1 MTYAVATHARQ
12 CLRHHVMGGTML
24 KILIMDDE
32 TALRNIVYNIL
43 KPLGHMLL
51 AVDNGRTAVET
62 ARAQVPDIALL
73 DMRVPDKDGLE
84 VLTELLEINP
94 RMRCIMISGF
104 GDESAARA
112 ALARG
117 AVEYITKPF
126 KIDDVL
132 HSVTRAAAGDPAP
145 ARDTPSLPLPPPPSV
160 PVADI
165 VSSRGYTGAVV
176 AGAFMLLCGIW
187 VYAVLRL

>member
-1 MTYAVATHARQ
+1 
-12 CLRHHVMGGTML
+12 ML

-51 AVDNGRTAVET
+51 AVDDGRAAVAT
-62 ARAQVPDIALL
+62 ARAEVPDIALL

-132 HSVTRAAAGDPAP
+132 RSVARAAGARPASVCDAP
-145 ARDTPSLPLPPPPSV
+145 YLPPPQPLPT
-160 PVADI
+160 PVEELA
-165 VSSRGYTGAVV
+165 RGHNYTGVLV
-176 AGAFMLLCGIW
+176 GGAFVLLCGIW
-187 VYAVLRL
+187 VYAVLQL